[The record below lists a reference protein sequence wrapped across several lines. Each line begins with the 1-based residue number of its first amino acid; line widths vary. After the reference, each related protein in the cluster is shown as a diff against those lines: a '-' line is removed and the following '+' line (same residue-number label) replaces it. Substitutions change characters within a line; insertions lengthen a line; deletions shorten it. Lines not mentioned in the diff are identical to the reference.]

1 MSKQS
6 KYKNLSMNTL
16 LFTISSF
23 GAKIISFLLVPIYTS
38 VLSTK
43 DYGNVDLVSTTVQLL
58 IPIATL
64 NIQDAVLR
72 FSLDDKY
79 EAEEVIGAGMKLILG
94 SSSVLGV
101 ILLIVSHYRL
111 INIDKDYLLFLFF
124 SFFFGVINNC
134 FSMYL

>member
-101 ILLIVSHYRL
+101 IIMVS
-111 INIDKDYLLFLFF
+111 
-124 SFFFGVINNC
+124 
-134 FSMYL
+134 

>member
-58 IPIATL
+58 LPIATL

-79 EAEEVIGAGMKLILG
+79 EAEEVIGA
-94 SSSVLGV
+94 
-101 ILLIVSHYRL
+101 RDE
-111 INIDKDYLLFLFF
+111 ID
-124 SFFFGVINNC
+124 IRQ
-134 FSMYL
+134 

>member
-58 IPIATL
+58 IPIANVT
-64 NIQDAVLR
+64 QHP
-72 FSLDDKY
+72 
-79 EAEEVIGAGMKLILG
+79 E
-94 SSSVLGV
+94 
-101 ILLIVSHYRL
+101 
-111 INIDKDYLLFLFF
+111 YLK
-124 SFFFGVINNC
+124 
-134 FSMYL
+134 

>member
-43 DYGNVDLVSTTVQLL
+43 DYGNVDLNIVFETLKNDIPELL
-58 IPIATL
+58 EMI
-64 NIQDAVLR
+64 
-72 FSLDDKY
+72 K
-79 EAEEVIGAGMKLILG
+79 G
-94 SSSVLGV
+94 
-101 ILLIVSHYRL
+101 
-111 INIDKDYLLFLFF
+111 
-124 SFFFGVINNC
+124 
-134 FSMYL
+134 

>member
-43 DYGNVDLVSTTVQLL
+43 DYGNVD
-58 IPIATL
+58 
-64 NIQDAVLR
+64 
-72 FSLDDKY
+72 
-79 EAEEVIGAGMKLILG
+79 
-94 SSSVLGV
+94 
-101 ILLIVSHYRL
+101 
-111 INIDKDYLLFLFF
+111 
-124 SFFFGVINNC
+124 
-134 FSMYL
+134 

>member
-79 EAEEVIGAGMKLILG
+79 EAEEVIG
-94 SSSVLGV
+94 SN
-101 ILLIVSHYRL
+101 L
-111 INIDKDYLLFLFF
+111 INCKPL
-124 SFFFGVINNC
+124 
-134 FSMYL
+134 

>member
-79 EAEEVIGAGMKLILG
+79 EAEEVIGAGMK
-94 SSSVLGV
+94 
-101 ILLIVSHYRL
+101 
-111 INIDKDYLLFLFF
+111 ID
-124 SFFFGVINNC
+124 IRQ
-134 FSMYL
+134 